1 MTEAIVALIL
11 AAVGSIVFIIRGE
24 GRTLILLATIALTAC
39 THQQSAKVPATPL
52 APIVVTAPPAIAKSN
67 CETVPNTKEKLRDGV
82 FTLPLTGKTLV
93 ESHLITEEDK
103 VKRGAIK
110 SGKQSMDN
118 HLALSCAILKS
129 DYGVKDCSQVYK
141 ASYAKVWSGLDG
153 HGANLGVPNRYYLEG
168 PSKFKL
174 SLIDE
179 MFMFNLDHINPT
191 SKTTNMPVQG
201 TKYLICKNS
210 KCVVVAGG
218 IESGPRIAH
227 ARMGFTPEVAYFLGV
242 TNPDKATVVG
252 VMKDQTV
259 KLGPINCGS

>member
-11 AAVGSIVFIIRGE
+11 AAVGSVVFIIRGE
-24 GRTLILLATIALTAC
+24 GRTLLLLATIALTAC
-39 THQQSAKVPATPL
+39 THQQSVKVPATPL
-52 APIVVTAPPAIAKSN
+52 AAIVFKSN
-67 CETVPNTKEKLRDGV
+67 CETVPSTKEKLRDGV

-93 ESHLITEEDK
+93 ESHLIAEEDK

-110 SGKQSMDN
+110 SGKQSIDN
-118 HLALSCAILKS
+118 HLALSCAILKA
-129 DYGVKDCSQVYK
+129 DYGVKDCIQVYK
-141 ASYAKVWSGLDG
+141 ASYAKVWSGTDG

-168 PSKFKL
+168 AAKFKL
-174 SLIDE
+174 PLIQE

-191 SKTTNMPVQG
+191 SKTTNMPPQG
-201 TKYLICKNS
+201 TKYLICKNTR
-210 KCVVVAGG
+210 CVVAVGG

-252 VMKDQTV
+252 VMKDQTA

>member
-1 MTEAIVALIL
+1 MTEAIVTLSL
-11 AAVGSIVFIIRGE
+11 AIIGSVVFIIRGE
-24 GRTLILLATIALTAC
+24 GRILLPIASVLFTAC
-39 THQQSAKVPATPL
+39 SHQESVKVPATPL
-52 APIVVTAPPAIAKSN
+52 VPIVVTEPPPVAKSN
-67 CETVPNTKEKLRDGV
+67 CDTLPNTKEKLRDGT
-82 FTLPLTGKTLV
+82 FSLPLTGKTLV
-93 ESHLITEEDK
+93 ESHLISEEDK
-103 VKRGAIK
+103 VKRGTIK

-129 DYGVKDCSQVYK
+129 DYGVRDCSQVYK
-141 ASYAKVWSGLDG
+141 ASYAKVWSGTDG

-168 PSKFKL
+168 ASKFKL

-191 SKTTNMPVQG
+191 SKTTNMPLQG

-210 KCVVVAGG
+210 KCVVAAGG

-259 KLGPINCGS
+259 KLGPINCGE